1 MVTGAMAEY
10 AHQVCWISNTY
21 YLPRNQAPLTRD
33 QPRDSVLIYY
43 QVCLIRLKKQLFA
56 IAIATNLLYYIFV
69 SIRDFLH
76 PMLPA

>member
-1 MVTGAMAEY
+1 MILVTGAMVEY

-43 QVCLIRLKKQLFA
+43 QVCLILSQIPCFLFFVFHYYFSNSRPN
-56 IAIATNLLYYIFV
+56 IAYSKF
-69 SIRDFLH
+69 
-76 PMLPA
+76 

>member
-1 MVTGAMAEY
+1 MVTGAMVEY

-43 QVCLIRLKKQLFA
+43 QVCINLSQKPLFLFDA
-56 IAIATNLLYYIFV
+56 L
-69 SIRDFLH
+69 
-76 PMLPA
+76 

>member
-1 MVTGAMAEY
+1 MIMVTGAMVEY

-43 QVCLIRLKKQLFA
+43 QVCLIRLKKQ
-56 IAIATNLLYYIFV
+56 
-69 SIRDFLH
+69 
-76 PMLPA
+76 